1 MVKLLGPLFFLI
13 HITDLAEGISS
24 TAKLFAD
31 DTSIF
36 SVDND
41 INASADQINKYL
53 EKISMWAYQ
62 WKIVFSKKNRNVS
75 HLPLYFN
82 KTHVTVCSYKKHL
95 GVCLVKKLSL
105 QHHIK
110 GKKMQKQVK
119 EHVLLQSCTMLF
131 EEMLY

>member
-1 MVKLLGPLFFLI
+1 M
-13 HITDLAEGISS
+13 
-24 TAKLFAD
+24 
-31 DTSIF
+31 
-36 SVDND
+36 ND

-110 GKKMQKQVK
+110 EKKMQKQGK
-119 EHVLLQSCTMLF
+119 EHVLLKSCTMLF